1 MWISLDVI
9 SDVQSQS
16 CIKTKLARRERQCE
30 ERYIRLFIRPGTNRC
45 RHAGCTVLN
54 YLFTYFAHH

>member
-9 SDVQSQS
+9 SDVQSQF

-30 ERYIRLFIRPGTNRC
+30 KKYIRLFIQHRPNHCWNAEYGS
-45 RHAGCTVLN
+45 
-54 YLFTYFAHH
+54 